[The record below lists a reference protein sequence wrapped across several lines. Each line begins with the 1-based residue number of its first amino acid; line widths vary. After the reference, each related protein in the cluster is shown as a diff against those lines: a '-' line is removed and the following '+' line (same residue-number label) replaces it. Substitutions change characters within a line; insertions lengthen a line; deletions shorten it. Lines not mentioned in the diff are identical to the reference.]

1 MAKHTLK
8 ILRCEQRKIFK
19 VYLAIRGMALL
30 KCNIFFAFISQFK
43 VYCATYCAI
52 YGAVVKQHM
61 IATPLIISYHNNF
74 FLNNDTPF

>member
-1 MAKHTLK
+1 
-8 ILRCEQRKIFK
+8 
-19 VYLAIRGMALL
+19 MALF

-61 IATPLIISYHNNF
+61 ITTPLIISYHNNV
-74 FLNNDTPF
+74 FLNNDTPFNVALFYVALFDVELS